1 MFVPGITAKITSNVT
16 LWFEYTYWDSRA
28 GSPLQSSVLE
38 NGYQMV
44 LDWHF

>member
-16 LWFEYTYWDSRA
+16 LWFEYTYWDKRA